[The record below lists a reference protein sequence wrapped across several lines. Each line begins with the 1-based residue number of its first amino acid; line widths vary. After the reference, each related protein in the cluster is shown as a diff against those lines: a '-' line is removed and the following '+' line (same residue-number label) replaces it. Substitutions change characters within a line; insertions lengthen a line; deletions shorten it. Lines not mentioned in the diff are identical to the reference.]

1 MPNNDD
7 CARPVGRR
15 RGIVV
20 IDPRA
25 AGGLLSTLLEASGQP
40 DIPNILASRY
50 AGAPIR
56 ALWSPE
62 GRVVME
68 RQLWLAVLEAQ
79 IELGVP
85 VPDGVVEAYRA
96 AVHTV
101 DLGSIR
107 AREEVTRHDLKA
119 RIDEFCALAGHEHI
133 HKGLTSRDVTE
144 NVEQL
149 LIRRSLEILRNKT
162 VAVLA
167 RLAARAVEHRD
178 TVIVGRT
185 HNVAA
190 QPTTLG
196 KRFAGAAEETLVAY
210 RRLERLIF
218 EYPLRGLKGPVG
230 TQQDLVDLF
239 DGDERKA
246 DRIERLVAE
255 ELGFGAAMTSVGQ
268 VYPRSLDLE
277 VVGAL
282 VQLAAGPSSLATT
295 LRLMAG
301 NDLATEGFRSGQ
313 VGSSAMP
320 HKMNMR
326 TCERITGLSVV
337 LGGYLTMAA
346 GLAGHQ
352 WNEGDV
358 SDSVVRRVMIPDSFF
373 ACDGLL
379 ESMLHVL
386 DDFGVFPGRVET
398 ELAAELPFLSTT
410 RVLIA
415 AVKAGMGREQAH
427 RVIRFHTRRAVDAR
441 RSGTGYDLWSSLGG
455 DPAFPLTA
463 EEIRKAATS
472 GALAGRAGAQVDA
485 IAAEVERMVKQHQ
498 AAAAYD
504 PEPLL

>member
-1 MPNNDD
+1 
-7 CARPVGRR
+7 
-15 RGIVV
+15 
-20 IDPRA
+20 
-25 AGGLLSTLLEASGQP
+25 
-40 DIPNILASRY
+40 
-50 AGAPIR
+50 
-56 ALWSPE
+56 
-62 GRVVME
+62 ME
-68 RQLWLAVLEAQ
+68 RRLWLVVLEAQ

-96 AVHTV
+96 ALNQV
-101 DLGSIR
+101 DLDSIR

-149 LIRRSLEILRNKT
+149 LIRRSLEILRDKT
-162 VAVLA
+162 AAVLA

-185 HNVAA
+185 HNVPA

-196 KRFAGAAEETLVAY
+196 KRFANSAEETLVAY
-210 RRLERLIF
+210 RRLERLII

-230 TQQDLVDLF
+230 TQQDLLDLF

-246 DRIERLVAE
+246 DRLEQLVAK
-255 ELGFGAAMTSVGQ
+255 ELGVGVGMTSVGQ
-268 VYPRSLDLE
+268 VYPRSLDLDL
-277 VVGAL
+277 VSAL

-301 NDLATEGFRSGQ
+301 SDLATEGFRSGQ

-326 TCERITGLSVV
+326 TCERINGLSVV
-337 LGGYLTMAA
+337 LGGYLTMASS
-346 GLAGHQ
+346 LAGQQ

-379 ESMLHVL
+379 EAILHVL
-386 DDFGVFPGRVET
+386 DDFGVFPGRIQA
-398 ELAAELPFLSTT
+398 ELAGELPFLSTAG
-410 RVLIA
+410 VLTA
-415 AVKAGMGREQAH
+415 AVKAGMGREKAH
-427 RVIRFHTRRAVDAR
+427 RVIRSHTRRAVDAR
-441 RSGTGYDLWSSLGG
+441 RSGTSYDLWSALGG

-463 EEIRKAATS
+463 DEIDEAVTS
-472 GALAGRAGAQVDA
+472 GSLGGRAGAQVDA
-485 IAAEVERMVKQHQ
+485 IAAEVGRVVEQHRE
-498 AAAAYD
+498 AAAYQ
-504 PEPLL
+504 PELLL

>member
-1 MPNNDD
+1 
-7 CARPVGRR
+7 
-15 RGIVV
+15 
-20 IDPRA
+20 
-25 AGGLLSTLLEASGQP
+25 
-40 DIPNILASRY
+40 
-50 AGAPIR
+50 
-56 ALWSPE
+56 
-62 GRVVME
+62 ME
-68 RQLWLAVLEAQ
+68 RWLWLVVLEAQ

-85 VPDGVVEAYRA
+85 VPDGVAEAYRSA
-96 AVHTV
+96 IHQV
-101 DLGSIR
+101 DLESIR
-107 AREEVTRHDLKA
+107 AREEVTRHDVAA

-133 HKGLTSRDVTE
+133 HKGMTSRDVTE

-149 LIRRSLEILRNKT
+149 LIRRSLEILRDKT

-185 HNVAA
+185 HNVPA

-196 KRFAGAAEETLVAY
+196 KRFANAAEETLVAY
-210 RRLERLIF
+210 RRLERLSI

-246 DRIERLVAE
+246 DRLERLVAD
-255 ELGFGAAMTSVGQ
+255 ELGVGVGMTSVGQ

-277 VVGAL
+277 VVSAL

-301 NDLATEGFRSGQ
+301 SDLATEGFRSGQ

-326 TCERITGLSVV
+326 TCERISGLSVV
-337 LGGYLTMAA
+337 LGGYLTMASS
-346 GLAGHQ
+346 LAGQQ

-379 ESMLHVL
+379 EAILHVL
-386 DDFGVFPGRVET
+386 DDFGVFPGRIEA
-398 ELAAELPFLSTT
+398 ELVAELPFLSTT
-410 RVLIA
+410 RVLTA

-427 RVIRFHTRRAVDAR
+427 RVIRSHTRRAVDAR
-441 RSGTGYDLWSSLGG
+441 RSGSAYDLWSALGA
-455 DPAFPLTA
+455 DPAFPFTA
-463 EEIRKAATS
+463 EEIGEVATS
-472 GALAGRAGAQVDA
+472 GALGGRAGAQVDA
-485 IAAEVERMVKQHQ
+485 IALEVGRVVEQYRE
-498 AAAAYD
+498 AAAYQ
-504 PEPLL
+504 PELLL